1 MTKGLRNGWNVTLPM
16 QICLVNSN
24 GSDEVVSCVIYII
37 YDIHL
42 ILMIF
47 QKKISSKSDII
58 NPQKK
63 TVLKI
68 IFNFSKY
75 SSNFTFFTLPMMSTL
90 FNDIPEFFFFQIFFL
105 KKQP

>member
-1 MTKGLRNGWNVTLPM
+1 MTKGLRNGWNVTLLM

-24 GSDEVVSCVIYII
+24 GSDEVVSCDTYII

-75 SSNFTFFTLPMMSTL
+75 SSNFTFFTLPKIGPHL
-90 FNDIPEFFFFQIFFL
+90 NLIG
-105 KKQP
+105 